1 MTQWSREKAVDWY
14 GAQPFLIGCNFL
26 PSSASNQL
34 EMFQAD
40 SFDVATL
47 RREIGW
53 AADLGFNC
61 LRIYLHDLLIEEDG
75 FFTRLDTVLDICAA
89 NAMRPILVLFDDCH
103 YGYPKRGP
111 QKPPIKGIHN
121 SRWKQSPGHH
131 IVRQIHD
138 GTGDAELA
146 RLENY
151 VSAVLQHYGQDERI
165 LMWDIY
171 NEPGQFGI
179 GETSK
184 ELLLAVWQWAQALR
198 PAQPLTACIDG
209 AIGDAHHQINRQ
221 NSDVLTFHM
230 YEADQLE
237 ACIEALKG
245 EERPIICTEYMAR
258 GHGTS
263 FAFSLPIFKK
273 HDVGCINWGLVA
285 GRSQTHFDWET
296 ILQRAE
302 RVKAEQF
309 LTADEALPE
318 PDLWHHDILRMDG
331 SAYIAEETELLKAF
345 AKSMNG

>member
-1 MTQWSREKAVDWY
+1 MTQWSHQKAHDWY

-34 EMFQAD
+34 EMFQAE
-40 SFDVATL
+40 SFDVTTL

-75 FFTRLDTVLDICAA
+75 FFTRLDTVLDICAT
-89 NAMRPILVLFDDCH
+89 NAIRPILVLFDDCH

-237 ACIEALKG
+237 ACIETLKG

-273 HDVGCINWGLVA
+273 HNVGCINWGLVA

-296 ILQRAE
+296 ILQRGE

-309 LTADEALPE
+309 LASGEALPE

-331 SAYIAEETELLKAF
+331 SAYIAEETVLLKAF

>member
-1 MTQWSREKAVDWY
+1 MTQWSREKAHDWY
-14 GAQPFLIGCNFL
+14 AAQPFLIGCNFL

-34 EMFQAD
+34 EMFQAK
-40 SFDVATL
+40 SFDAAGL

-53 AADLGFNC
+53 AADLGFNT

-75 FFTRLDTVLDICAA
+75 FFDRIDTLLDICVAH
-89 NAMRPILVLFDDCH
+89 NIRPILVLFDDCH

-111 QKPPIKGIHN
+111 QKPPISGIHN

-131 IVRQIHD
+131 IVQQIHD
-138 GTGDAELA
+138 GSGAAQLA

-151 VSAVLQHYGQDERI
+151 VSVVMTRYGQDDRV

-184 ELLLAVWQWAQALR
+184 ELLLAVWQWAHKLR
-198 PAQPLTACIDG
+198 PSQPLTACIDG

-237 ACIEALKG
+237 ASIEALKS

-258 GHGTS
+258 GHGTT

-273 HDVGCINWGLVA
+273 HNVGCINWGLVA
-285 GRSQTHFDWET
+285 GKSQTHFDWET
-296 ILQRAE
+296 ILNRAA
-302 RVKAEQF
+302 RVEAGQF
-309 LTADEALPE
+309 LAANEPLPE

-331 SAYIAEETELLKAF
+331 TSYIAAETKLLKAF
-345 AKSMNG
+345 AKSVNP